1 MSKRDQAVAAEAAP
15 KPRVAWGQWFGL
27 LLGLVVLALAAW
39 GLGKIADQVTL
50 ADVMAEVKAT
60 PTPLIIAAAVSAA
73 ISYVVLIGYD
83 WLATRHL
90 GYRIGW
96 PTLAAASFA
105 SFTMSH
111 TLGVTVLTGGT
122 VRYRI
127 YTRVGVKAADIAMII
142 LLCGW
147 TFWLGIVFVAGI
159 GLLVSPD
166 LSAPFRE
173 FAPEG
178 FERWTGAAL
187 LGGTLAYLLLAWLWR
202 RQFRVWRY
210 TFTIPDGRET
220 LAQIAIG
227 AVDLAFAGGAL
238 YLLLLPV
245 AGVPDL
251 LTFLTIYAVAM
262 VIGALS
268 HAPGGLGVFELV
280 VVSLMPTADKAGVL
294 AAVAL
299 FRLIYTFIPFL
310 LGVLVIVWLEWK
322 AVRDLRRARLMKVQ
336 PKPGR
341 P

>member
-1 MSKRDQAVAAEAAP
+1 MTKRDQAVAAEAAP
-15 KPRVAWGQWFGL
+15 RPRVAWGQWFGL

-39 GLGKIADQVTL
+39 GLSKIADQVTL
-50 ADVMAEVKAT
+50 EDVIAEVRAT
-60 PTPLIIAAAVSAA
+60 PAHLIALAALSAAV
-73 ISYVVLIGYD
+73 SYVVLIGYD

-127 YTRVGVKAADIAMII
+127 YTRAGVKPADIAMII

-166 LSAPFRE
+166 LSAPFRDI
-173 FAPEG
+173 APEG

-187 LGGTLAYLLLAWLWR
+187 LGGTLAYLVLAWLWR

-220 LAQIAIG
+220 LGQIAIG
-227 AVDLAFAGGAL
+227 AIDLAFAGGAL

-245 AGVPDL
+245 AGTPDL

-262 VIGALS
+262 VVGALS

-280 VVSLMPTADKAGVL
+280 VVSLMPGADKAGVL

-310 LGVLVIVWLEWK
+310 LGIMVIVWLEAK
-322 AVRDLRRARLMKVQ
+322 ALKDVRAVRKASSRPA
-336 PKPGR
+336 KP
-341 P
+341 